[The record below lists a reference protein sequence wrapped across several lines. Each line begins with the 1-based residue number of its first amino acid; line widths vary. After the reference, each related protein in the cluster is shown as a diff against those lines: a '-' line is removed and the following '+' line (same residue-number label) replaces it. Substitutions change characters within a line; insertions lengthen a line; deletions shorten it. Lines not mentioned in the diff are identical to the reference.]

1 MPDKKAGA
9 KAPTK
14 AEIYTNI
21 ATATTL
27 SKKQVS
33 DVLEALAKQIGE
45 AVSKKGPGQFNLL
58 GLMKVVRVFKEATKK
73 RQVRNPK
80 SGEMIWAEPK
90 PARNVVKIRP
100 LKLLKDV
107 VL

>member
-1 MPDKKAGA
+1 MPDKKPGA

-21 ATATTL
+21 ATATGL

-33 DVLEALAKQIGE
+33 EVLEALAKQIGE

-58 GLMKVVRVFKEATKK
+58 GLMKVVRVYKEATKK
-73 RQVRNPK
+73 RQVRRP
-80 SGEMIWAEPK
+80 SDGEMIWAEPK
-90 PARNVVKIRP
+90 PARNVVKVRP
-100 LKLLKDV
+100 LKQLKD
-107 VL
+107 LAL